1 LKRALALLIAC
12 IPAQT
17 RAEYRA
23 YQYMVNPGRGAD
35 QVSAARPQPVVS
47 TLNPVAFRAF
57 HPATQATLLRTW
69 MCVGYTGKGKSPC
82 PAPGDRP

>member
-1 LKRALALLIAC
+1 MKRALALLIAC

-23 YQYMVNPGRGAD
+23 YQYMVRPAD
-35 QVSAARPQPVVS
+35 TTNLVSAPQPKAIVS
-47 TLNPVAFRAF
+47 TLNPVSFKSF
-57 HPATQATLLRTW
+57 HPSTQATLMRTW

-82 PAPGDRP
+82 PAPGDRQ